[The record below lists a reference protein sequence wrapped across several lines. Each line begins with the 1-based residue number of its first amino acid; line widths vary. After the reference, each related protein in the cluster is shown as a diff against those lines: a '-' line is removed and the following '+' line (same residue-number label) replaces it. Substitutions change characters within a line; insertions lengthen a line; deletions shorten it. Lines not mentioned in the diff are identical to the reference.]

1 VAKLQKKY
9 KKVGFLEMEKTTN
22 KSKKSAGQLKVTYV
36 KSVIGREKRQVKV
49 LEGLGLR
56 KLNTTKVFPD
66 NESIRG
72 SLFLVKHLVK
82 VEEVK

>member
-1 VAKLQKKY
+1 
-9 KKVGFLEMEKTTN
+9 METKTT
-22 KSKKSAGQLKVTYV
+22 KSKKSAGKLKVTYV
-36 KSVIGREKRQVKV
+36 RSVIGYDKKQAKI
-49 LEGLGLR
+49 LEALGLR
-56 KLNTTKVFPD
+56 KLNTTKIFPD

>member
-1 VAKLQKKY
+1 
-9 KKVGFLEMEKTTN
+9 METKTT
-22 KSKKSAGQLKVTYV
+22 KSKKSAGKLKVTYV
-36 KSVIGREKRQVKV
+36 KSVIGYNKKKEKI
-49 LEGLGLR
+49 LEALGLR
-56 KLNTTKVFPD
+56 KLNTTKIFPD

>member
-1 VAKLQKKY
+1 
-9 KKVGFLEMEKTTN
+9 METKTT
-22 KSKKSAGQLKVTYV
+22 KSKKSAGKLKVTYV
-36 KSVIGREKRQVKV
+36 KSVIGFDKKQAKI
-49 LEGLGLR
+49 LEALGLR
-56 KLNTTKVFPD
+56 KLNTTKIFPD

>member
-1 VAKLQKKY
+1 
-9 KKVGFLEMEKTTN
+9 MEKTTN
-22 KSKKSAGQLKVTYV
+22 KSKKSAGQLKDTYV